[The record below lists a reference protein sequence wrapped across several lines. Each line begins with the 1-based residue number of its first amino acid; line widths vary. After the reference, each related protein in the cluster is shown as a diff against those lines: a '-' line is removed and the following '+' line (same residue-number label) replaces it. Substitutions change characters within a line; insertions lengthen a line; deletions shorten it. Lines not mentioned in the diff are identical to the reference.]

1 MLNYIIQIKIINI
14 KYKIFL
20 VYTIQKKKT
29 LYTKLLK
36 N

>member
-20 VYTIQKKKT
+20 VYTIQKKKHFIQ
-29 LYTKLLK
+29 
-36 N
+36 NF